1 MTSHLLQ
8 ECNTL
13 RRAAGLDRRAALKLF
28 VSGATLA
35 LASCGRPNE
44 QVVPYVQIPE
54 REIPGVPLRFATT
67 LSLGGYGRGVVVTSV
82 EGRPIKINGNP
93 RHPASLG
100 STDIYA
106 EAEVLSLYDPTAP
119 GHHMAAAAS
128 NRGALSRRHYNRSWR
143 RSHSARVG
151 D

>member
-106 EAEVLSLYDPTAP
+106 EAEVLSLYDPDRSKAP
-119 GHHMAAAAS
+119 YGGGRIQPWSAFQAALQS
-128 NRGALSRRHYNRSWR
+128 QLE